1 MPCTNCVHEEVCK
14 HKEEYEEFLNQTL
27 SDAFDLA
34 PDFVDIKV
42 NCKMYLPVASIP
54 REVRYN
60 EMQALRD

>member
-42 NCKMYLPVASIP
+42 NCKMYLPVVSIP
-54 REVRYN
+54 REVRYK
-60 EMQALRD
+60 